1 MKIQLGRTVRISS
14 IVCRLSHVS
23 LSCLRFITAGFLSRV
38 SSDTSQLDSE
48 LPRRVFMG
56 INEILLNS
64 SMYLL
69 VYLNSLNISSETFPL
84 RICSAPG
91 KPANRAREGAYGSE
105 TTCVCALVA
114 AKLTFHLVHAT
125 QHLVLPF

>member
-1 MKIQLGRTVRISS
+1 MERAAVRSRQLGRTVRISS

-23 LSCLRFITAGFLSRV
+23 LSCLRFITAGLFSRV
-38 SSDTSQLDSE
+38 SSETSQLDSE
-48 LPRRVFMG
+48 LPKRVFIG
-56 INEILLNS
+56 ISGTLLNS

-91 KPANRAREGAYGSE
+91 KPANHEREGIHG
-105 TTCVCALVA
+105 
-114 AKLTFHLVHAT
+114 
-125 QHLVLPF
+125 